1 MSVTLNDA
9 GAYVPWRV
17 RRNTDW
23 NKQFV
28 IKREGAAVNITGH
41 SFEGKVVAS
50 ETDNTTVIKDLAPA
64 IYLAPTGV
72 VRIGVAAANTA
83 VTPGTYWWYLKW
95 TDTTNNDVIAL
106 MSGPFTVEAYP

>member
-28 IKREGAAVNITGH
+28 IKQSGVPVDITGD
-41 SFEGKVVAS
+41 SFEAKVVSS
-50 ETDNTTVIKDLAPA
+50 EINNTSIIVNLAPVIHSA
-64 IYLAPTGV
+64 ANGA
-72 VRIGVAAANTA
+72 VRIAVPATSTA
-83 VTPGTYWWYLKW
+83 LTPGTYWWYLKW
-95 TDTTNNDVIAL
+95 TDTTNNDVIPL
-106 MSGPFTVEAYP
+106 MSGPFTIEAYP

>member
-1 MSVTLNDA
+1 MTVTLDDA

-28 IKREGAAVNITGH
+28 IKQQGEPVDITGH
-41 SFEGKVVAS
+41 TFEAKVVAS
-50 ETDNTTVIKDLAPA
+50 ETSATTVIVNLAPVVHSA
-64 IYLAPTGV
+64 LDGA
-72 VRIGVAAANTA
+72 VRIA
-83 VTPGTYWWYLKW
+83 VPATSTTLTPGTYWWYLKW

-106 MSGPFTVEAYP
+106 MSGPFTIEAYP